1 MRRPTCLPHNLEC
14 RPARLYT
21 VVVKIA
27 LAQINPTIGDFRGN
41 VDRHADFARKAAE
54 RGAEL
59 VVFPELSICGYPP
72 RDLVELPSFVARAR
86 LALEELAQQFP
97 ALPII
102 AGFPS
107 PAGSETGKSVMN
119 SAALL
124 RDGRIDFVQSKRL
137 LPTYDV
143 YDEARTFAPAAAQEL
158 FTLNGRRVALT
169 ICEDAWNDKA
179 FWSRRLYGTD
189 PVEDLVRA
197 GAEIVLNISGSPFH
211 VGKQALRRAMLAS
224 LARQH
229 NVPVLLVNQ
238 VGGNDSL
245 VFDGSSLA
253 LSPQGEVIATGRSFE
268 EDLIL
273 VDTDAMTGDLH
284 PAIEAEEEST
294 LAALVLGTRDYVT
307 KCGFS
312 KVVVGLSGGIDSAL
326 TAVIATEALG
336 AANVIGVGMPSEY
349 SSEGSVTDA
358 RELAANLGIR
368 FEIVPIKDIFSSFR
382 TALGKVFAGTK
393 EDVTEENL
401 QARSRGAILM
411 AVANKFNALVLTT
424 GNKSEVAVGYCT
436 LYGDM
441 VGGLAVISDV
451 PKTMVYR
458 LSRFINQRAGRAV
471 IPDSSLTKP
480 PSAELRPDQKDSDSL
495 PPYEVLDRILEEYV
509 ENLKSVDEIVRLT
522 GFDKETVCFVVRL
535 INRSEYKRQQ
545 AAPGIRIS
553 TKAFGIGRR
562 FPIAARHQDS

>member
-169 ICEDAWNDKA
+169 ICEDAWTDKA